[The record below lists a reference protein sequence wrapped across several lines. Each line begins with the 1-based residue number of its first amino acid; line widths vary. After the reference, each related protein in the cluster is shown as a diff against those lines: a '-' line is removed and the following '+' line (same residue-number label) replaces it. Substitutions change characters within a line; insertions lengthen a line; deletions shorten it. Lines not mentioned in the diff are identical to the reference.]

1 MSASRMRPSSAK
13 RFCRL
18 LMDASLVIDEGESA
32 HAHDTG
38 RAQRRQFRHNAT
50 RRARSRMQL
59 ADTLQRYLFSHY
71 FYSGLRSA
79 TGVIGIGAL
88 TYLLLGFAPAVAAGT
103 GALAI
108 SITDIASPS
117 RQKPMEMLIPLAV
130 GIVATLLTTLAQ
142 GDALGEAVVVLAISF
157 VAALLTAYGRRFLP
171 GSFSVFLLMVLAL
184 GTPISHAQYAL
195 M

>member
-32 HAHDTG
+32 RAHDTG

-103 GALAI
+103 GAPAV
-108 SITDIASPS
+108 SINHIATPPP
-117 RQKPMEMLIPLAV
+117 QKPTEKLVPHGL
-130 GIVATLLTTLAQ
+130 GIVAA
-142 GDALGEAVVVLAISF
+142 
-157 VAALLTAYGRRFLP
+157 FLP
-171 GSFSVFLLMVLAL
+171 
-184 GTPISHAQYAL
+184 PPPQQ
-195 M
+195 